1 MGRLN
6 YAVQADPERTSRAMA
21 SELHISFKKTREI
34 CRFIQGMKLPRAQA
48 YLNEVIAM
56 KKAIPFKR
64 HTDGAG
70 HQKGEGMAAGR
81 YPVNASAEVLKVL
94 RNAESNAEYK
104 GLEPS
109 RMFVKSIR
117 ANRGRVI
124 RGFRPRARGRASP
137 KNTTTVNI
145 EIILS
150 EVL

>member
-6 YAVQADPERTSRAMA
+6 YAVKADPETTSQATA

-34 CRFIQGMKLPRAQA
+34 CHHIQGMKVAQA
-48 YLNEVIAM
+48 QTFLNNVVEM
-56 KKAIPFKR
+56 KQAVPFKR
-64 HTDGAG
+64 HTEGSG
-70 HQKGEGMAAGR
+70 HKKGPMANGK
-81 YPVNASAEVLKVL
+81 YPVNASVEVLKVL
-94 RNAESNAEYK
+94 KNAQSNAEYK
-104 GLEPS
+104 GLEPA
-109 RMFVKSIR
+109 RMYVKSIR

-124 RGFRPRARGRASP
+124 RGYFPRARGRASP

>member
-1 MGRLN
+1 MGRLE
-6 YAVQADPERTSRAMA
+6 YSVKADPETSSRAMA

-34 CRFIQGMKLPRAQA
+34 CHFIQGMRLPQAQA
-48 YLNEVIAM
+48 YLNEVVAM

-70 HQKGEGMAAGR
+70 HQKGEMAAGR

>member
-6 YAVQADPERTSRAMA
+6 YAVESNPESTSRAMA

-34 CRFIQGMKLPRAQA
+34 CHFIQGMRLPQAQA
-48 YLNEVIAM
+48 YLNDVVVM

-64 HTDGAG
+64 HTDGSG
-70 HQKGEGMAAGR
+70 HKKGMANGK
-81 YPVNASAEVLKVL
+81 YPVNASTEVLKVL
-94 RNAESNAEYK
+94 KNAESNAEYK

-109 RMFVKSIR
+109 RMFIKSIR

>member
-6 YAVQADPERTSRAMA
+6 YSVTADPETSSKATA

-34 CRFIQGMKLPRAQA
+34 CHFIQGMKLPQAQA
-48 YLNEVIAM
+48 YLNDVVDM
-56 KKAIPFKR
+56 KKAVPFKR

-70 HQKGEGMAAGR
+70 HKKGMAAGR
-81 YPVNASAEVLKVL
+81 YPVNASVEVLKVL

-109 RMFVKSIR
+109 RMYVKSIR

-124 RGFRPRARGRASP
+124 RGYRPRARGRASP

>member
-6 YAVQADPERTSRAMA
+6 YAVKADPESTSKATA

-34 CRFIQGMKLPRAQA
+34 CHHIQGMKLTQAQA
-48 YLNEVIAM
+48 FLNDVVVM
-56 KKAIPFKR
+56 KKAVPFKR
-64 HTDGAG
+64 HTDGSG
-70 HQKGEGMAAGR
+70 HKKGPMANGK
-81 YPVNASAEVLKVL
+81 YPVNASVEVLKVL

-109 RMFVKSIR
+109 RMYVKSIR

-124 RGFRPRARGRASP
+124 RGYFPRARGRASP